1 MFKSIKLLL
10 LFSLYKRAKKTFML
24 LFFYTITLVIITLI
38 MNDLINIST
47 GVLIYILLLLKWISN
62 LLLLSLI
69 GLSILKIVKV
79 ATSPFENEKNASEV
93 NLKNVNM
100 NEKKAKIVGKDILR
114 SNSDLILQKYMKN
127 SKWIYQ

>member
-127 SKWIYQ
+127 SK